1 MSTQTLLI
9 SKLSHLSFT
18 CLNCKSRMS
27 WILDPR
33 KIRDVQM
40 FLLDIF
46 QILTLDWP
54 DMTKVLQ
61 VAELVI
67 QFLSPPGRKQSHT

>member
-1 MSTQTLLI
+1 
-9 SKLSHLSFT
+9 
-18 CLNCKSRMS
+18 MS

-67 QFLSPPGRKQSHT
+67 QFLSPPGREQSHT

>member
-9 SKLSHLSFT
+9 SKLSHLFFN
-18 CLNCKSRMS
+18 CLNSKSHIS
-27 WILDPR
+27 WILDPH
-33 KIRDVQM
+33 KICDLQM

-61 VAELVI
+61 IVELVI
-67 QFLSPPGRKQSHT
+67 QFSNSPGREQNHT